1 MVHDTR
7 PSRPPASAPYRTTQL
22 VHDLKNALAGLKL
35 DASLLA
41 DDISAN
47 ARDRARILAYTEDLQ
62 RAIGITNRLA
72 TELGPGATAP
82 ETVDA
87 NEVLEGIVEMV
98 DRTLPF
104 SCAVELELE
113 PVLWPVKV
121 DPRLLHQALVNL
133 VTRAQ
138 DAMPGGGMLHLASKN
153 RSMGR
158 AAAREIA
165 PDMTPGRY
173 VRLSVGTLCG
183 TTFDGEPLGGA
194 ALDDTGSSHP
204 STTSASLDGALEA
217 MNGFSRIHHGPM
229 MTTFELYLPARPSAV
244 ADLRCL
250 DATESGRERRKV

>member
-1 MVHDTR
+1 MVHDTNQ
-7 PSRPPASAPYRTTQL
+7 SRPPASTPYRTTQL

-47 ARDRARILAYTEDLQ
+47 DRDRARILAYTEDLQ
-62 RAIGITNRLA
+62 RAIGIMNRLA
-72 TELGPGATAP
+72 SELGPGAATP
-82 ETVDA
+82 ETVDS

-104 SCAVELELE
+104 SCAVELDLE
-113 PVLWPVKV
+113 PVIWPVKV

-153 RSMGR
+153 RSIGR
-158 AAAREIA
+158 AAAGEIT
-165 PDMTPGRY
+165 PDMAPGRY

-183 TTFDGEPLGGA
+183 TTFDGESLGGA
-194 ALDDTGSSHP
+194 TLEDSGFAHP
-204 STTSASLDGALEA
+204 STSSSSLDGALEA
-217 MNGFSRIHHGPM
+217 MRGFSRIHHGPM
-229 MTTFELYLPARPSAV
+229 MTTFELYLPARRGAV

-250 DATESGRERRKV
+250 EATESARGPRKV